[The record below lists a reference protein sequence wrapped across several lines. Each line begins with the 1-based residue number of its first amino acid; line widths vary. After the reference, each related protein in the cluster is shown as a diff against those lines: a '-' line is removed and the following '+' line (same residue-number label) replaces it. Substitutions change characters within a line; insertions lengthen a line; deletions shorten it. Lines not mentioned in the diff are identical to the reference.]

1 MKLLISSI
9 CFSTL
14 LIISYTSEGANK
26 AGNETNCAT
35 VTTKYIS
42 VEAAVKVS
50 PLKDILSTY
59 LQLKN
64 AFAKDNDAAAAVAGN
79 AMVKAFAAFDKKS
92 LTAAQ
97 AKTYMNIE
105 AGAKENAEHIGKNAG
120 NIKHQREHFE
130 SLSKQVYALVK
141 LLGAGQK
148 LYYDNCPMYN
158 NNKGAQWLSEN
169 KIIANPYL
177 GKSMSECG
185 SVIEELN

>member
-1 MKLLISSI
+1 MKLFISTI
-9 CFSTL
+9 CVSTL
-14 LIISYTSEGANK
+14 LVISYTSKGEK
-26 AGNETNCAT
+26 KTGNEISSAMIP
-35 VTTKYIS
+35 VKQIS
-42 VEAAVKVS
+42 VEVAVKVS

-64 AFAKDNDAAAAVAGN
+64 AFANDNDAAAAVAGN

-97 AKTYMNIE
+97 AKTYLNIQ

-158 NNKGAQWLSEN
+158 NNKGAKWLSEN
-169 KIIANPYL
+169 KTIANPYL

-185 SVIEELN
+185 AVIEELN